1 MKRLTLVGQLEGNSF
16 NMTVNEKIKKEFENV
31 DRGDI
36 VLINFDPQSGKEI
49 HGNRYAVV
57 LSPNLF
63 NANTGFVSLCP
74 ITNTKRGFG
83 YEVDIPESEVMIKRK
98 EGQAY
103 LTGVILT
110 HQLKNLD
117 ARSRRLK
124 IVGTLPGKIVESC
137 INYISTYLS

>member
-1 MKRLTLVGQLEGNSF
+1 MRKLILVDPLEGNYYKMSF
-16 NMTVNEKIKKEFENV
+16 DKQEFEKV
-31 DRGDI
+31 DRGDV
-36 VLINFDPQSGKEI
+36 VLINFNPQSGKEI
-49 HGNRYAVV
+49 TGNRYAVV

-74 ITNTKRGFG
+74 ITNTRRGFG
-83 YEVDIPESEVMIKRK
+83 YEVDIPENEVTIQGKDQ
-98 EGQAY
+98 EFY

-124 IVGTLPGKIVESC
+124 VAGHMPDEVIEDCLNRV
-137 INYISTYLS
+137 NTYLS

>member
-1 MKRLTLVGQLEGNSF
+1 MSLSAQHPFQK
-16 NMTVNEKIKKEFENV
+16 V

-36 VLINFDPQSGKEI
+36 VLIHFDSQAGKEI
-49 HGNRYAVV
+49 TGNRYAVV

-63 NANTGFVSLCP
+63 NARTGFVSLCP

-83 YEVDIPESEVMIKRK
+83 FEVDIPDTQVFIQKK
-98 EGQAY
+98 TNQTY

-124 IVGTLPGKIVESC
+124 IVGKIPDEV
-137 INYISTYLS
+137 IKNA

>member
-1 MKRLTLVGQLEGNSF
+1 MKKLILEDQLEGNLF
-16 NMTVNEKIKKEFENV
+16 NMPLDKKQQEFEHVN
-31 DRGDI
+31 RGDI
-36 VLINFDPQSGKEI
+36 VLINFNPQSGKEI
-49 HGNRYAVV
+49 TGNRYAVV

-83 YEVDIPESEVMIKRK
+83 YEVDIPESKVLIQKK
-98 EGQAY
+98 EQQVY

-124 IVGTLPGKIVESC
+124 IVGKLPNEITKDC
-137 INYISTYLS
+137 LNYIGTYLA

>member
-1 MKRLTLVGQLEGNSF
+1 MKKLNLEDQLEVNLY
-16 NMTVNEKIKKEFENV
+16 NMPSEKKQKEFKHV

-36 VLINFDPQSGKEI
+36 VLINFNPQSGKEI
-49 HGNRYAVV
+49 TGNRYAVV

-83 YEVDIPESEVMIKRK
+83 YEVDIPEFKVMIQKK
-98 EGQAY
+98 EQQVY

-124 IVGTLPGKIVESC
+124 IVGKLPNDITKDC
-137 INYISTYLS
+137 LNYVHTYLA

>member
-1 MKRLTLVGQLEGNSF
+1 MSFDKR
-16 NMTVNEKIKKEFENV
+16 EFEKV
-31 DRGDI
+31 DRGDV
-36 VLINFDPQSGKEI
+36 VLINFNPQSGKEI
-49 HGNRYAVV
+49 TGNRYAVV

-74 ITNTKRGFG
+74 ITKTRRGFG
-83 YEVDIPESEVMIKRK
+83 YEVDIPENKVTIQGKDQEF
-98 EGQAY
+98 Y

-124 IVGTLPGKIVESC
+124 TVGYMPDEVIEDCLNRV
-137 INYISTYLS
+137 NTYLS

>member
-1 MKRLTLVGQLEGNSF
+1 MSRHERDR
-16 NMTVNEKIKKEFENV
+16 EFEKV

-36 VLINFDPQSGKEI
+36 VLIDFNPQSGKEMA
-49 HGNRYAVV
+49 GNRYAVV

-74 ITNTKRGFG
+74 ITNAKRGFG
-83 YEVDIPESEVMIKRK
+83 YEVDIPDSEIIIQRK
-98 EGQAY
+98 DGQAY
-103 LTGVILT
+103 LSGVILT

-124 IVGTLPGKIVESC
+124 IVGTMPDEIVEDC
-137 INYISTYLS
+137 LHYVNTYLS

>member
-1 MKRLTLVGQLEGNSF
+1 MISVDQLEGNLF
-16 NMTVNEKIKKEFENV
+16 NMSIDKNKQVFETVE
-31 DRGDI
+31 RGDI
-36 VLINFDPQSGKEI
+36 VLINFNPQSGKEI
-49 HGNRYAVV
+49 AGNRYAVV

-83 YEVDIPESEVMIKRK
+83 YEVDIPENKVTIQGKNQEF
-98 EGQAY
+98 Y

-117 ARSRRLK
+117 APSRRLK
-124 IVGTLPGKIVESC
+124 IVGRMPIEVVENC
-137 INYISTYLS
+137 LDYVRTYLS